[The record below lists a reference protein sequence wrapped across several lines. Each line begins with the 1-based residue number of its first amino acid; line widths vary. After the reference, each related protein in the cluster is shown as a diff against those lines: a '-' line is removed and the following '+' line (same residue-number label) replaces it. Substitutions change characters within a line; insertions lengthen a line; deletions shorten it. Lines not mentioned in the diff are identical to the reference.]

1 METGEKLRKA
11 RKQALLTQGELA
23 DESGVASSTINR
35 TECGKGV
42 PHPHTL
48 RRLAAALGIPA
59 RDLIADDPLSHDAAT
74 YVTRSLSPDS

>member
-11 RKQALLTQGELA
+11 RKQALLTQGELGSA
-23 DESGVASSTINR
+23 SGVASSTINR

-48 RRLAAALGIPA
+48 RRLAAALGIPPT
-59 RDLIADDPLSHDAAT
+59 DLVSDEPLSHDAAT